1 MLVVASGASVPMSAF
16 AALDPPEARD
26 WPGMV
31 ARHIGVIGEGHRFR
45 STAAA
50 GVCSTGARGGR
61 EEYHGEHLQQGLLVV
76 CSMTGLVGDAVPLL
90 AKSNL
95 NVASRFE
102 SMTITAVFTITGSK
116 FCRLRDMQKADQSPD
131 SWQVQ

>member
-16 AALDPPEARD
+16 AALDPPKARD

-50 GVCSTGARGGR
+50 GVCSTDARGGR
-61 EEYHGEHLQQGLLVV
+61 EEYHGEHLQHQGSLMV
-76 CSMTGLVGDAVPLL
+76 CSITGLIGDAEPLL
-90 AKSNL
+90 AKSNG
-95 NVASRFE
+95 NVASKFH
-102 SMTITAVFTITGSK
+102 SMTITAVVTIAGSK
-116 FCRLRDMQKADQSPD
+116 FCWSWDMRKADQSSD
-131 SWQVQ
+131 S